1 MTSSQDLVFFMRKAL
16 NIFIY
21 TYIWVALA
29 AGSLTYISAEL
40 QGIPGAAPA
49 ALTFLLALSS
59 YAFIRLIKVRY
70 SQPNRLRKED
80 LWNEKYKGVAL
91 FTFIASTSAII
102 PLVWEFIGTVQLYK
116 TLVLPGILT
125 LAYAYPLGKNSRI
138 RLREVPGLKIL
149 TISLSWAWTAFFVPS
164 LLTGGAPALNAYLIL
179 VAMTLYTVA
188 ITIPFDIRDMHKDH
202 NAMRTLPQV
211 LGSKKAG
218 WLGILLLLLTWL
230 TLFSI
235 YNEGQFII
243 SSGTAFAYAAVMILL
258 AGDDR
263 DEFFYG
269 FWVEASPIIWA
280 FHYWAFMVL

>member
-1 MTSSQDLVFFMRKAL
+1 MRSAL
-16 NIFIY
+16 NILIY
-21 TYIWVALA
+21 TYIWVALG
-29 AGSLTYISAEL
+29 AGSLAYISAEL

-59 YAFIRLIKVRY
+59 YSFIRLIKERY
-70 SQPNRLRKED
+70 SQPNRLGEED
-80 LWNEKYKGVAL
+80 LWNEKHKGLAL
-91 FTFIASTSAII
+91 FTFIASTTATIS
-102 PLVWEFIGTVQLYK
+102 LVWEFIGTMQLYK

-125 LAYAYPLGKNSRI
+125 LAYAYPLGKNNRI

-164 LLTGGAPALNAYLIL
+164 LLTGGAPALNEYFIL
-179 VAMTLYTVA
+179 VSMTLYTIA
-188 ITIPFDIRDMHKDH
+188 ITIPFDIRDMRKDD
-202 NAMRTLPQV
+202 NSMRTLPQV

-235 YNEGQFII
+235 HDEKQFIT
-243 SSGTAFAYAAVMILL
+243 SSGTALSYAAIMIFL

-269 FWVEASPIIWA
+269 FWVEASPIIWV
-280 FHYWAFMVL
+280 FHYWAFVVL

>member
-1 MTSSQDLVFFMRKAL
+1 MRSAL
-16 NIFIY
+16 NILIY
-21 TYIWVALA
+21 TYIWVALG
-29 AGSLTYISAEL
+29 AGSLAYISAEL

-59 YAFIRLIKVRY
+59 YAFIRLIKDRF
-70 SQPNRLRKED
+70 SQPNKRRKED
-80 LWNEKYKGVAL
+80 LWNKKYKGVAL
-91 FTFIASTSAII
+91 FTFIASTSAIV
-102 PLVWEFIGTVQLYK
+102 PLLWEFINTVQLYK
-116 TLVLPGILT
+116 TLVLPGVLT

-164 LLTGGAPALNAYLIL
+164 LLTGGAPAFNEYFVL

-202 NAMRTLPQV
+202 SAMRTLPQV
-211 LGSKKAG
+211 LGSVKAR

-230 TLFSI
+230 TLLSI
-235 YNEGQFII
+235 NDEAQFII
-243 SSGTAFAYAAVMILL
+243 SSGTALSYAAIMIFL
-258 AGDDR
+258 AGDKR

-280 FHYWAFMVL
+280 FLFWAFVVL